1 MEKKRS
7 LRRIVRW
14 RSALLVSLL
23 ILGLALTACASKK
36 AAPASP
42 RFEISIPASA
52 NDQPLTGRVFVMIS
66 RLDNPEP
73 RLQVGSWGQT
83 TPFFGADV
91 ERLNPGTTAFIDG
104 DTLGYPVK
112 GLKDIPAGD
121 YFVQALFNVYT
132 EFKRSDGHTIWAHMD
147 QWEGQQ
153 FNRSPGNFFCETQ
166 KAHLDAGLGYT
177 VKLSLDKV
185 IPPIEVPP
193 DTEWVKGVKI
203 QSRLLS
209 EFWGHPIY
217 LGATILL
224 PKGYES
230 HPDSY
235 YPVIYVQGHF
245 GLNAPF
251 GFATEPAP
259 MTEQLRRRREL
270 TGLEP
275 GHEFYQAWN
284 SDDFP
289 RMIAVTFQHPTPYF
303 DDSYAVNS
311 ANNGPY
317 GDAIMT
323 ELIPYLEK
331 NFRIL
336 AKPSAR
342 VLTGGSTGGWESLAL
357 QVYHPEFFGGTWT
370 FYPDPIDFRAYCLS
384 NIYEDDNA
392 FGVPGREW
400 LIPERYFRRDPSGQP
415 EVSMRQL
422 SQMEEVLGSR
432 GRSCQQLEIWEAVY
446 GPVGQD
452 GYPKPLWD
460 KMTGQIDREVALYMR
475 DNGYDLRHYIETNW
489 PKIGPQ
495 LVGKLHIYC
504 GDMDDY
510 YLNLAVYMLEDFLKK
525 TKDPYYAGSFEY
537 GRPIKGHGW
546 HPMTNA
552 EMVRMMAAEIAKN
565 APKGEVSATWLYK

>member
-1 MEKKRS
+1 MPNRKIFVERI
-7 LRRIVRW
+7 RRRLTLAVFF
-14 RSALLVSLL
+14 
-23 ILGLALTACASKK
+23 LGLALALIACAQKEPGGS
-36 AAPASP
+36 SQ
-42 RFEISIPASA
+42 RLEISIPAMVKG
-52 NDQPLTGRVFVMIS
+52 QPLTGRAFVMIS
-66 RLDNPEP
+66 RQDNPEP

-83 TPFFGADV
+83 TPFFGTDV
-91 ERLNPGTTAFIDG
+91 EQLTSGAPAVIDG
-104 DTLGYPVK
+104 DTPGYPLK
-112 GLKDIPAGD
+112 SLKDIPAGD
-121 YFVQALFNVYT
+121 YFVQALFNLYT
-132 EFKRSDGHTIWAHMD
+132 EFKRSDGHTVWAHMD

-153 FNRSPGNFFCETQ
+153 FNRSPGNFYSEAQ
-166 KAHLDAGLGYT
+166 KIYLDAGQGYT
-177 VKLSLDKV
+177 IKLSLDKV
-185 IPPIEVPP
+185 IPPVEVPP
-193 DTEWVKGVKI
+193 DTEWVKRVKI
-203 QSRLLS
+203 QSQLLT

-217 LGATILL
+217 LGATVLL

-230 HPDSY
+230 HPESS
-235 YPVIYVQGHF
+235 YPVIYIQGHF

-251 GFATEPAP
+251 MFATESTPL
-259 MTEQLRRRREL
+259 TEEMLRRQKL

-275 GHEFYQAWN
+275 GYEFYQAWN
-284 SDDFP
+284 SEDFP

-317 GDAIMT
+317 GDAILM

-336 AKPSAR
+336 AKPYAR

-357 QVYHPEFFGGTWT
+357 QVYNPEFFGGTWT

-384 NIYEDDNA
+384 NIYVDDNA

-422 SQMEEVLGSR
+422 SQMEGVLGSR

-446 GPVGQD
+446 GPVGED
-452 GYPKPLWD
+452 GYPRPLWD
-460 KMTGQIDREVALYMR
+460 KTTGRIDREVAHYMR
-475 DNGYDLRHYIETNW
+475 DNGYDLRQYIETNW

-510 YLNLAVYMLEDFLKK
+510 YLNLAVYMLEDFLKN
-525 TKDPYYAGSFEY
+525 TKDPYYAGSFDY
-537 GRPIKGHGW
+537 GRPMKGHGW

-552 EMVRMMAAEIAKN
+552 ALVRMMAAEMAKT
-565 APKGEVSATWLYK
+565 APRGEGQ